1 MNHKATSAAI
11 LAEIDQYCQT
21 ALRDAKRRTHLGASI
36 IGGDCLR
43 KIWYE
48 FRWADQ
54 EYIKSQ
60 TLRLFNRGH
69 LEEARFVNYL
79 TGIGCLVAEYDPST
93 IDPLTGVGKQFR
105 VIFAMGHGGG
115 SMDGQAILPPK
126 FGIQGP
132 ILLEFKTKGT
142 KYFPK
147 LKAEGVRKAEP
158 QHAAQMDV
166 YGFLTGLTKA
176 LYMSVDKNTDEIY
189 PELLDLDPVNG
200 AAMVGR
206 AHTLVIESTPPARA
220 YAATHFKCEWCK
232 FKGICHQGKRLDKNC
247 RTCVHSQPCEEG
259 TWFCHAFPQNGAI
272 PPEVQEVGC
281 PNWSPLNND

>member
-1 MNHKATSAAI
+1 MSVMHKSTSAAI
-11 LAEIDQYCQT
+11 LAGIDAYCQT
-21 ALRDAKRRTHLGASI
+21 ALRDPKRRTHLGASI

-69 LEEARFVNYL
+69 LEEARFVSYL
-79 TGIGCLVAEYDPST
+79 RGIGCLVAEEDPST
-93 IDPLTGVGKQFR
+93 GKQFR
-105 VIFAMGHGGG
+105 VVFAMGHGGG
-115 SMDGQAILPPK
+115 SMDGQAFLPEK
-126 FGIQGP
+126 FGVQGP

-166 YGFLTGLTKA
+166 YGFLTGLKQA
-176 LYMSVDKNTDEIY
+176 LYMSVDKNTDELYI
-189 PELLDLDPVNG
+189 ELLDLSIPQG
-200 AAMVGR
+200 AAMTKR
-206 AHTLVIESTPPARA
+206 AELIVADHEPPPRA
-220 YAATHFKCEWCK
+220 YAPTHFKCEWCK
-232 FKGICHQGKRLDKNC
+232 FKGVCHQGKRLDKNC
-247 RTCVHSQPCEEG
+247 RTCVHSQPVMNGEWACHQHKAMIPAHIMEEG
-259 TWFCHAFPQNGAI
+259 
-272 PPEVQEVGC
+272 C
-281 PNWSPLNND
+281 PAWESLPND